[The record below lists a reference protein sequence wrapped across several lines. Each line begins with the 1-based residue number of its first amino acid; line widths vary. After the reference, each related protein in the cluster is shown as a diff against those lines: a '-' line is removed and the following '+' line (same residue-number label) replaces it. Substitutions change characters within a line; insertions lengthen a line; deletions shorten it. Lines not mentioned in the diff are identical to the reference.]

1 MRINLKKYG
10 FEECKDENFSDDGNR
25 FTIYRNLGCPDLRI
39 SKLVSGGQV
48 YLAARMEAKEY
59 NPNKERLSFEEYS
72 KLEHFVDLDKLN
84 GVDANYINEEVL
96 ASWIVGI
103 TNYYK
108 EYNDKLNYLIEND
121 MPKDEDLEKALKEY
135 VQLSDRYSNKG
146 EEVLGKLSSQIIH
159 DSTISLYSGCS
170 TSYQLTEFFHYA
182 RELIHTHETA
192 LKLLD
197 DFKSGKIITRSRKK
211 EILKNFNDYKKEE
224 PFYLRYLKSYL
235 K

>member
-10 FEECKDENFSDDGNR
+10 FEECKDENFIDDRNR
-25 FTIYRNLGCPDLRI
+25 FTVYRSSGCPNLRI
-39 SKLVSGGQV
+39 SKSVSGGQV

-72 KLEHFVDLDKLN
+72 ELEHFVDLDKLN

-121 MPKDEDLEKALKEY
+121 TPKDEDVEKALEEY
-135 VQLSDRYSNKG
+135 VQLSNRYSNEG
-146 EEVLGKLSSQIIH
+146 EDVLKELSNQSYSSSELATFHSYAQSLVTIH
-159 DSTISLYSGCS
+159 KW
-170 TSYQLTEFFHYA
+170 
-182 RELIHTHETA
+182 A
-192 LKLLD
+192 LKLLN
-197 DFKSGKIITRSRKK
+197 DFKAGKITARSNRK
-211 EILKNFNDYKKEE
+211 EILRNVNDYKKQE
-224 PFYLRYLKSYL
+224 PYYLRYLKSHL